1 MCCTLATDHL
11 VAITV
16 HCLYEAQH
24 CLSSHVWLAH
34 PNAHLVGGLYKVKV
48 TGREP
53 KGGPSRVPSI
63 TPIGWAQP
71 CVHTHPL
78 LSPTP
83 AACKSETRGRR
94 HSLCD
99 LQLKLWLFTMVRI
112 ALAANAD
119 RHHVS
124 LLPAPPKCLFK
135 PTHCSANWITFH
147 VKIDLLKQQ
156 RRWQIK
162 AAATAEE
169 PSVVGWG
176 GIKGACMGRGDLPVS
191 GCKPTLCAPS
201 LPLALPS
208 FLRDQPGLCEERRRW
223 LLNGIPVA
231 IGGFSANGNGHCA
244 GNPRSPAQ
252 VGSCC
257 RDAHFS
263 SGGRHELPL

>member
-1 MCCTLATDHL
+1 MTRPTGPSFPLAESLSVPGCLPSAPRRPRSIPSLHSSKRVCCTLATDHL

-16 HCLYEAQH
+16 HCLYAAQH

-34 PNAHLVGGLYKVKV
+34 PNACLVGGLYKVKA

-53 KGGPSRVPSI
+53 NGGPSRVPSI
-63 TPIGWAQP
+63 TPTGVGPAP
-71 CVHTHPL
+71 CPHPP
-78 LSPTP
+78 SAPPP

-99 LQLKLWLFTMVRI
+99 LQLKLRLFTTARI

-156 RRWQIK
+156 RRRQIK
-162 AAATAEE
+162 TAATAEE
-169 PSVVGWG
+169 HSVVGWG
-176 GIKGACMGRGDLPVS
+176 GRIKGACMGRGNLLVS
-191 GCKPTLCAPS
+191 GCKPALCVPS
-201 LPLALPS
+201 LPCRPS
-208 FLRDQPGLCEERRRW
+208 LFP
-223 LLNGIPVA
+223 P
-231 IGGFSANGNGHCA
+231 
-244 GNPRSPAQ
+244 
-252 VGSCC
+252 
-257 RDAHFS
+257 
-263 SGGRHELPL
+263 